1 MHHPTTAH
9 GAVAQGPHAPYRRVT
24 WRLIPF
30 LCLCYLAAYLDRIN
44 VGFAK
49 LQMLTDLQFSSA
61 AYGLGAG
68 LFFVGYILFEVP
80 SNLILQRVG
89 AKLWIA
95 RIMITWGLLSACTL
109 LVTTTTQFYLVRF
122 LLGVAE
128 AGFLPG
134 VLFYLTQWY
143 PSYRRGRIIALF
155 MIGLPLSSV
164 IGGPLSGWIM
174 SSFDQLH
181 GLRGWQWLFLLE
193 AIPSV
198 LLGVA
203 TLWILPNSFQQARW
217 LSDDDKAQLAA
228 DLAADDAEDTG
239 SKQRFRDGFFNL
251 KVWMLGGI
259 DFSILLSAYAMGFW
273 MPTFIRDAG
282 VSDTFHIGLLTAI
295 PSLAALIGMLLIG
308 ASSDRYRERRWHII
322 VPFIVGAI
330 AMASSTLFSHDLLM
344 TVLLFAI
351 ASAAI
356 IGAVPVFFSLPAT
369 FLKGTAAATGFALAC
384 SLANIAGLVS
394 NSLMGVM
401 TDLTGNAHAALWAFA
416 LCLLL
421 SCLLVIALPARLVN
435 R

>member
-9 GAVAQGPHAPYRRVT
+9 GAVAQGPHALYRRVT

-174 SSFDQLH
+174 SSFDQWH

-369 FLKGTAAATGFALAC
+369 FLKGTAAATAFALAC

-416 LCLLL
+416 VCLLL